1 MNGITSLL
9 EKDLYRAGL
18 DKSSHPEKAL
28 IPASRHT
35 SQSSGSATDQAP
47 AGDSPTDS
55 HLPLGVVGV
64 PGAKNTEAL
73 IDALFN
79 PSRTTDKEKESPFT
93 VYVSPEE
100 LESAPVLDANPSQNL
115 EGGSMYSTSSSND
128 DTWTTARTVS
138 SHSSVSYSDTFSSK
152 ASKIR
157 KLHLPLGPGEEPM
170 GNSRNVKGWWKRHIS
185 SRPSTPTFA

>member
-18 DKSSHPEKAL
+18 DKSSHPETGV

-35 SQSSGSATDQAP
+35 SQSSGSATP
-47 AGDSPTDS
+47 AGDLPTDS

-64 PGAKNTEAL
+64 PGSKNTEAL

-79 PSRTTDKEKESPFT
+79 PSRTTDKGKESPFT

-100 LESAPVLDANPSQNL
+100 LESAPVIDANPSQNL
-115 EGGSMYSTSSSND
+115 EAGSVYSTSSSND

-138 SHSSVSYSDTFSSK
+138 SHSSVSPSDTFSTK

-157 KLHLPLGPGEEPM
+157 KLHLTLGPGEEPM

>member
-9 EKDLYRAGL
+9 EKDLYRT
-18 DKSSHPEKAL
+18 DRSSHPEKGL

-47 AGDSPTDS
+47 VGDLPTDS
-55 HLPLGVVGV
+55 HLPLSVVGVGV

-100 LESAPVLDANPSQNL
+100 LESAPVLDANPTQNI
-115 EGGSMYSTSSSND
+115 EAGSMYSTSSSNE

-138 SHSSVSYSDTFSSK
+138 SHSSVSPSETFSSK

-157 KLHLPLGPGEEPM
+157 KLHLPLGTGEEPV
-170 GNSRNVKGWWKRHIS
+170 GNSRNVKGWWKRHIT